1 MSPEIAN
8 LTDTIE
14 RELNLLRE
22 LAGDLIACR
31 TAFTGM
37 DLDAIHMHVAKQAM
51 LCEKLQKVEAERATA
66 WQTGA
71 QRGGLPTPGG
81 AVRAWIQSL
90 DPPVAA
96 RLREL
101 LTELVVAEGEVRNL
115 NRVHTLLIDG
125 SRKTLNVLTN
135 ALAAFNPTYA
145 APAASKPLASVG
157 AQR

>member
-1 MSPEIAN
+1 MSPEIAS

-14 RELNLLRE
+14 RELGLLRE

-31 TAFTGM
+31 AAFTGM
-37 DLDAIHMHVAKQAM
+37 DLDAIYVHIAKQAM
-51 LCEKLQKVEAERATA
+51 LCQKLQKAEEERIKA
-66 WQTGA
+66 WQEGA
-71 QRGGLPTPGG
+71 AHAGNLTPGG
-81 AVRAWIQSL
+81 DLRAWIQSL
-90 DPPVAA
+90 DPPVAL
-96 RLREL
+96 RLRAL

-135 ALAAFNPTYA
+135 ALASFSPTYT
-145 APAASKPLASVG
+145 APAASKPISNLG